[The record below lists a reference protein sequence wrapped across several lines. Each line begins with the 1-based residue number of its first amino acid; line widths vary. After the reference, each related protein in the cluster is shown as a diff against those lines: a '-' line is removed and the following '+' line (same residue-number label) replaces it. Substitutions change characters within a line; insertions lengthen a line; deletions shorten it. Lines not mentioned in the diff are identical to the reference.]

1 MREYNRTRCVVDW
14 NLFWNEV
21 IIMSEHHI
29 IDSHDLSELW
39 PLTASIF
46 LRPDTV
52 RMVDLIGEIE
62 SRVRRDDM
70 SIFDDPHVRC
80 LIENSM

>member
-1 MREYNRTRCVVDW
+1 
-14 NLFWNEV
+14 
-21 IIMSEHHI
+21 MSEHHI
-29 IDSHDLSELW
+29 IDSHDLSELR